1 MSTQLPDF
9 LYHYTSGQ
17 ALLGILESDSVWA
30 TQIRYMNDSKEFTH
44 AVYLAT
50 QALHMWAMASSNQ
63 TGTRAEL
70 CRAVI
75 SYLEELDHLPIY
87 VACFSEISDSLSQW
101 RGYCPPNF
109 GYRLGFD
116 RVKLVKAAE
125 EQGFKL
131 KKCVYD
137 RDEQLQTVS
146 KWIKQTIEALEACCP
161 TGADPFRYTLA
172 NSDKFLPDFV
182 AFAPYMKDPSF
193 SDEHEWRIVGLV
205 RGDDNRVNLRPG
217 RSLMV
222 PYVPITLNSTTARSP
237 IYDIRVGPTPDPKL
251 AMKSLSLRFWK
262 DVRLLGGISIS
273 SVPYR
278 DW

>member
-30 TQIRYMNDSKEFTH
+30 SQIRYMNDSKEFTH
-44 AVYLAT
+44 AVEHAT
-50 QALHMWAMASSNQ
+50 QALHMLSMASSNQ
-63 TGTRAEL
+63 TGTRSEL

-75 SYLEELDHLPIY
+75 SYLEKLDHLPLY
-87 VACFSEISDSLSQW
+87 VACFSEIFDSLSQW
-101 RGYCPPNF
+101 RGYCPPNC
-109 GYRLGFD
+109 GYSLGFD
-116 RVKLVKAAE
+116 RVKLESAAE

-137 RDEQLQTVS
+137 RDVQSQTVS
-146 KWIKQTIEALEACCP
+146 KWASKTIEALEAGCP
-161 TGADPFRYTLA
+161 TGADPFRYTHD

-193 SDEHEWRIVGLV
+193 SDEHEWRIVGRF
-205 RGDDNRVNLRPG
+205 RGDDKLVNLRPG
-217 RSLMV
+217 RSLLV
-222 PYVPITLNSTTARSP
+222 PYVQFCLYSKTDRSP
-237 IYDIRVGPTPDPKL
+237 IYDICVGPTPDPRL
-251 AMKSLSLRFWK
+251 AINSLSLLFWK
-262 DVRLLGGISIS
+262 DVGIPGGMSTS

>member
-30 TQIRYMNDSKEFTH
+30 SQIRYMNDSKEFTH
-44 AVYLAT
+44 AVEHAT
-50 QALHMWAMASSNQ
+50 QVLHRLSMASSNQ
-63 TGTRAEL
+63 TGTRSGL
-70 CRAVI
+70 CKAVI
-75 SYLEELDHLPIY
+75 RYLEELDHLALY
-87 VACFSEISDSLSQW
+87 VACFSEIPDSLSQW

-109 GYRLGFD
+109 GYSLGFD
-116 RVKLVKAAE
+116 RVKLDTAAE

-131 KKCVYD
+131 KKCIYD
-137 RDEQLQTVS
+137 RDEQSQTVS
-146 KWIKQTIEALEACCP
+146 EWASKTIEALEAGCP
-161 TGADPFRYTLA
+161 TNIDPVKYTYA
-172 NSDKFLPDFV
+172 NNDKFLPNFV

-193 SDEHEWRIVGLV
+193 IDEHEWRLVGRV
-205 RGDDNRVNLRPG
+205 RGDDSRVNLRPG
-217 RSLMV
+217 RSLLV
-222 PYVPITLNSTTARSP
+222 PYVPIDLYLTTANSP

-251 AMKSLSLRFWK
+251 AINSLSLRLWK
-262 DVRLLGGISIS
+262 DVRFPGGISTS

>member
-1 MSTQLPDF
+1 MSTKLPDF

-17 ALLGILESDSVWA
+17 GLLGILQSDSVWA
-30 TQIRYMNDSKEFTH
+30 SQIRYMNDSKEFTH
-44 AVYLAT
+44 AVEHAT
-50 QALHMWAMASSNQ
+50 QALHMWSMASSNQ
-63 TGTRAEL
+63 TGTRSEL

-75 SYLEELDHLPIY
+75 SYLEELDHLPLY

-101 RGYCPPNF
+101 RGYCPPNY

-137 RDEQLQTVS
+137 RDEQSQTVS
-146 KWIKQTIEALEACCP
+146 KWISKTIEALEAGCP
-161 TGADPFRYTLA
+161 TGADPFRYTQA

-193 SDEHEWRIVGLV
+193 IDEREWRIVGNV

-217 RSLMV
+217 RSILV
-222 PYVPITLNSTTARSP
+222 PYVPIDLYSSTARSP
-237 IYDIRVGPTPDPKL
+237 IYDIRVGPTPEPIL
-251 AMKSLSLRFWK
+251 AMNSLSLRFKK
-262 DVRLLGGISIS
+262 DLRFPGGLSTS